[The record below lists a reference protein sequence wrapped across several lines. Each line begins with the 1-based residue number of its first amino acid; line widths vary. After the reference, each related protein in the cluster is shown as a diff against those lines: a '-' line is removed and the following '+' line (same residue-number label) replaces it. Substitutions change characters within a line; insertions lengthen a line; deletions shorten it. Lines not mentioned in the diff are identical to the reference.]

1 MALKPYGFLC
11 ISKPMQWTVVLA
23 DEFEEE
29 FDALHPDV
37 QDELLSRLKLLEQ
50 FGPNLGRPN
59 ADTLYHSS
67 FPNMKELRFQ
77 LDGVWRFA
85 FAFDTQRQAVILIGG
100 NKEGE
105 NQDRFYRD
113 LIKQADERFGN
124 HLKRLKPSRES
135 K

>member
-1 MALKPYGFLC
+1 
-11 ISKPMQWTVVLA
+11 MQWTVVLA

-50 FGPNLGRPN
+50 FGPGLGRPN
-59 ADTLYHSS
+59 VDTLDDSS
-67 FPNMKELRFQ
+67 FPNMKELRFR
-77 LDGVWRFA
+77 LDGLWRFA
-85 FAFDTQRQAVILIGG
+85 FAFDTQRQAVILVGG
-100 NKEGE
+100 DKEGE

-124 HLKRLKPSRES
+124 HLKRLKQS
-135 K
+135 KKDST